1 MAQFAHSSEK
11 FGQLNLDTLLGVQKA
26 LNALG
31 YEAGKEDGIDGP
43 NTQDAVREFQGE
55 HGLDADGKAGPKTKA
70 TIIEVLETV
79 VAEDEYEER
88 A

>member
-11 FGQLNLDTLLGVQKA
+11 FGQINLDTILGVQKA

-31 YEAGKEDGIDGP
+31 YEAGNEDGIDGP
-43 NTQDAVREFQGE
+43 ATQAGVKEFQGE
-55 HGLDADGKAGPKTKA
+55 HGLDVDGKAGPKTKEA
-70 TIIEVLETV
+70 LVGVLETV
-79 VAEDEYEER
+79 VAEDDYE

>member
-11 FGQLNLDTLLGVQKA
+11 FGQINLDTILGVQKA

-43 NTQDAVREFQGE
+43 TTQSGVKEFQGE
-55 HGLDADGKAGPKTKA
+55 HGLGVDGKAGPQTKA
-70 TIIEVLETV
+70 AIIHVLDTV
-79 VAEDEYEER
+79 VAEDAEE
-88 A
+88 

>member
-1 MAQFAHSSEK
+1 MAFTHNSEK
-11 FGQLNLDTLLGVQKA
+11 FGSINLDTILGVQKA

-43 NTQDAVREFQGE
+43 NTRAGVEEFQND
-55 HGLDADGKAGPKTKA
+55 HGLDADGKAGPKTKGLM
-70 TIIEVLETV
+70 IEILDK
-79 VAEDEYEER
+79 VASED